1 MTYNVLMGTSNP
13 THSLTHSLTGRST
26 RVLTTC
32 DWCCR
37 DEISGPSWRFHIA
50 TPVAGGQIDAVER
63 SDRVDRP
70 RSESAVPRI
79 LQEESRGTAQE
90 NQSPVSAVHTNAGLQ
105 PGSRAPAQG
114 STGLSVKSVA
124 GRSGLAVACL
134 TAVRE
139 VLGSDRAVDSC
150 VYHQKNTV
158 IYSLGHGLCAPFLRC
173 LGQLSLLPY
182 VGW

>member
-1 MTYNVLMGTSNP
+1 M
-13 THSLTHSLTGRST
+13 
-26 RVLTTC
+26 
-32 DWCCR
+32 
-37 DEISGPSWRFHIA
+37 
-50 TPVAGGQIDAVER
+50 
-63 SDRVDRP
+63 
-70 RSESAVPRI
+70 PRI

-139 VLGSDRAVDSC
+139 VLGSNRAVDSC

-158 IYSLGHGLCAPFLRC
+158 IYSRARAVCTLPAVPRSTQPSTLR
-173 LGQLSLLPY
+173 GMVNEYQLS
-182 VGW
+182 G